1 MIVPLK
7 QYLYIYLMLALLVS
21 AIHCGKSDS
30 HEVLP
35 VIPEVEYK
43 TQNVIKVI
51 VDGLRYT
58 ETWSDPSLF

>member
-1 MIVPLK
+1 
-7 QYLYIYLMLALLVS
+7 MLALLVS

-43 TQNVIKVI
+43 TQNVIIVI